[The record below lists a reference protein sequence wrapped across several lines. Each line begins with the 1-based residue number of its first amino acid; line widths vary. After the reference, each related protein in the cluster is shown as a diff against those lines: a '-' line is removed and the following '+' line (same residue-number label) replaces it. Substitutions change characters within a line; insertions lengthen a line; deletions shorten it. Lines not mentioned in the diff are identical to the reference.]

1 VKTGQKSKILYSSTS
16 GIFPLLAVALAG
28 VAVCWVLYLWEA
40 NQQERT
46 LRERET
52 TRVEVLDY
60 FFQGELRSAVSDL
73 QMLADGDGLRGFV
86 SGGDPTNLARAIHR
100 AAFFS
105 QQRPNYDQL
114 RYLNE
119 QGREIFR
126 VNAGGAV
133 APEGQLQEKA
143 DRPYFQS
150 VESMAV
156 GETYVS
162 PISLNLENGQIEKPF
177 KPVVRF
183 AARVADAAG
192 RPRGAYVINYR
203 VDDLLTHMQQVVPQ
217 QKGSRLRVLNADGY
231 WLKASDPS
239 MEWGFQLPE
248 RTGQTLAKSNPELWA
263 EIAAGKSGQARTSD
277 GLFTWRQFSPRDLAV
292 GTNRVS
298 AGDPFLVFAS
308 EVSGEDWAQVFVNV
322 RRGALTAL
330 FGWGVLLVGGG
341 WFWRGRQR
349 AVIERDRFFTL
360 TPDLLCIAGMDGFF
374 RRLNPAWEKTLG
386 YAEGELLSKPFIEF
400 VHPDDREQTVK
411 RYAELISGNDVISF
425 ENRYRCRDGSYRW
438 LIWNAR
444 AIVREKLIIASARDT
459 TEKKQAVEEQQR
471 LHEEAKLRARQLE
484 AANKELESFSY
495 SVSHDLRAPLRHID
509 GFVEL
514 LAHKS
519 SGSLDDAGRRYLGII
534 SSSARQMGRLI
545 DDLLSFS
552 RMNRAELR
560 RTMVPLDTMVK
571 AAVEDLRMETGAR
584 KIVWKIG
591 ALPEVEA
598 DPAMLRQVWANLLG
612 NAVKYTR
619 TRETAEIEIAEIGDG
634 GEEHVLC
641 IRDNGVGFDMAYADK
656 LFGVFQRLHSSD
668 DFEGTGI
675 GLANVRRIILRHGG
689 RTWAEGTVGSGAAF
703 YFTLPRRAQG
713 ADNRI

>member
-1 VKTGQKSKILYSSTS
+1 
-16 GIFPLLAVALAG
+16 
-28 VAVCWVLYLWEA
+28 
-40 NQQERT
+40 
-46 LRERET
+46 
-52 TRVEVLDY
+52 
-60 FFQGELRSAVSDL
+60 
-73 QMLADGDGLRGFV
+73 
-86 SGGDPTNLARAIHR
+86 
-100 AAFFS
+100 
-105 QQRPNYDQL
+105 
-114 RYLNE
+114 
-119 QGREIFR
+119 
-126 VNAGGAV
+126 
-133 APEGQLQEKA
+133 
-143 DRPYFQS
+143 
-150 VESMAV
+150 
-156 GETYVS
+156 
-162 PISLNLENGQIEKPF
+162 
-177 KPVVRF
+177 
-183 AARVADAAG
+183 
-192 RPRGAYVINYR
+192 
-203 VDDLLTHMQQVVPQ
+203 
-217 QKGSRLRVLNADGY
+217 
-231 WLKASDPS
+231 
-239 MEWGFQLPE
+239 
-248 RTGQTLAKSNPELWA
+248 
-263 EIAAGKSGQARTSD
+263 
-277 GLFTWRQFSPRDLAV
+277 
-292 GTNRVS
+292 
-298 AGDPFLVFAS
+298 
-308 EVSGEDWAQVFVNV
+308 
-322 RRGALTAL
+322 
-330 FGWGVLLVGGG
+330 VLLVGGG